1 VGLVLSYKRNVKH
14 RYTIYLTK
22 YNRVQYTFN
31 TASGQTW
38 CDDATKKCK
47 WRQMRHHN
55 IDWTPITK
63 CRWSHKTNM
72 VAASQFSHVPIF
84 QQHWWLYTVRKQN
97 ARLKEKKVLHLPLNI
112 HAWDSGYFL
121 KHCSIKLQ
129 ILYIKAWPNTFHTVN
144 YLNFIRYN
152 EVYIW
157 NSNHNNTQY
166 NATHYYTKTLKQ

>member
-1 VGLVLSYKRNVKH
+1 MWSTDTPPSIWQNTSVYSSPWTQIHRQIRRDDHLSDKGV
-14 RYTIYLTK
+14 
-22 YNRVQYTFN
+22 
-31 TASGQTW
+31 
-38 CDDATKKCK
+38 
-47 WRQMRHHN
+47 QMRHQN
-55 IDWTPITK
+55 TDWTPITK

-97 ARLKEKKVLHLPLNI
+97 ARLKEKMYCTYLLNI

-129 ILYIKAWPNTFHTVN
+129 ILYIKAWPNMFHTVN
-144 YLNFIRYN
+144 YLHFIRHT

-157 NSNHNNTQY
+157 KSNHNNTQY
-166 NATHYYTKTLKQ
+166 NARHCYIETL